1 MRPCIVLK
9 RKGVS
14 LTGLLGISEA
24 GALSAVLS
32 VIMKCQSSLS
42 RRETGQTTASPGSS
56 CQEGRWLRTD
66 SDFQDWVGDLP
77 KSQLAKG
84 WMLRLNETLIWR
96 NLLQF
101 SHLRNSLFS
110 VSLWRDE
117 LDFVIIKAKIW
128 DWFPLDHEH
137 PEGGDCCS
145 CAAVFPAPNGRP
157 GPCCGVLIKYS
168 LKYPSKWSQDWSNE

>member
-32 VIMKCQSSLS
+32 VIMNCQSSLS

-110 VSLWRDE
+110 VS
-117 LDFVIIKAKIW
+117 
-128 DWFPLDHEH
+128 H
-137 PEGGDCCS
+137 
-145 CAAVFPAPNGRP
+145 
-157 GPCCGVLIKYS
+157 
-168 LKYPSKWSQDWSNE
+168 